1 VCDYQFTDKEE
12 EDFIKRNKGKT
23 GWLDTEDTRSGNMP
37 RQKTRYLGK
46 KICDDHKIAFDNKFS
61 PQDKRYRICFD
72 LINKDRMIAELDC
85 FDNLVLIHSS
95 TIDIPSK
102 SLLSYEATLEDLFH
116 WNALKVEWIEV
127 YKAFCRYQNGGKIED
142 FSYFHYAAPLPDSNE
157 KNDRKDAKKYTSLK
171 IHTFINLYKAL
182 RIGWGEIEN
191 SYKDDTYNTLFI
203 KILTKYYEERFV
215 QRTNPDD
222 TQQRY
227 RNHLKN
233 IVIFKD
239 FPEKVRCEIERL
251 SNDKELDDSGRE
263 LYRLILEEY
272 DRDPHGQGF
281 ENAVDALKKVSSI
294 PHIRD
299 ILWDFHRATL
309 VLGKAPNG
317 QEGTSF
323 DYFLQCFG
331 VGEFLFDYDP
341 KSDEASVV
349 DRVLYQIREALRA
362 SSDPRVRGAVS
373 DWVEAES
380 KILDF
385 DAKIS
390 GRKRAKL

>member
-1 VCDYQFTDKEE
+1 MCDYQFTDKEE
-12 EDFIKRNKGKT
+12 EDFIKRNKDKT
-23 GWLDTEDTRSGNMP
+23 GWLDSEDTRSGNMSRP
-37 RQKTRYLGK
+37 KTRYLGK
-46 KICDDHKIAFDNKFS
+46 KVCDDRKIAFDNQFS
-61 PQDKRYRICFD
+61 PQDKRYRICFE
-72 LINKDRMIAELDC
+72 LINKDRMIAELDR
-85 FDNLVLIHSS
+85 FDNLVLTHPAM
-95 TIDIPSK
+95 IDIPSK
-102 SLLSYEATLEDLFH
+102 SLLSYGATLQELMH
-116 WNALKVEWIEV
+116 WNALKVEWTEV
-127 YKAFCRYQNGGKIED
+127 YKAFCRYQNGERIED
-142 FSYFHYAAPLPDSNE
+142 LLYFYCVVPLPDSNE
-157 KNDRKDAKKYTSLK
+157 KNYRKNAKNHTLLK
-171 IHTFINLYKAL
+171 IHTFTNLYKAL
-182 RIGWGEIEN
+182 RIGWSEIEN
-191 SYKDDTYNTLFI
+191 TYKGDTYNTLFI
-203 KILTKYYEERFV
+203 KILTKHYEERFIR
-215 QRTNPDD
+215 RTNPAD
-222 TQQRY
+222 TQQKY

-233 IVIFKD
+233 IIVFQK

-294 PHIRD
+294 PHVRD

-309 VLGKAPNG
+309 VLGKAPDG
-317 QEGTSF
+317 PEGKSF

-331 VGEFLFDYDP
+331 VGEFLLDYDP

-362 SSDPRVRGAVS
+362 STDPRVRAAVS

-380 KILDF
+380 KIIDF